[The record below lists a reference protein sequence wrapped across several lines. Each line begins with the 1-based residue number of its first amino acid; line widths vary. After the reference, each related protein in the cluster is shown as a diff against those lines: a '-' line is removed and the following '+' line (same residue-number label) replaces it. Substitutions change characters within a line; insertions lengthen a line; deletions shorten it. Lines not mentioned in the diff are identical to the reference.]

1 MSFITKQVFGE
12 KKKEYLR
19 AMDKQRGLIRELS
32 YQLAALACIG
42 IICNFIGWMS
52 LCGNFPGKLW
62 GSFRWFVIYPFVVQE
77 VSVAAIILARK
88 VINSRYKELTQKYY
102 AKSAFIGTFF
112 YALYFMSMVFFY
124 QDVPVFW
131 LFAICPM
138 LVASFYINYRWLLT
152 TLGYSLAFL
161 AVIAVKILPNPYPI
175 AVVPKFLSVL
185 YVLAIGVI
193 IAEFTI
199 ALHMRIEI
207 MLEGFL
213 KSEATAKAKGAFF
226 AKMSHEIRTPINAVL
241 GMDEMIL
248 REPVSP
254 EVEEYAL
261 NIKNAGQSL
270 LSIIND
276 ILDTSKLEADKLELV
291 PVDYDLMSILG
302 DCYNMVNIRAHD
314 KGLELRVINDPSVPK
329 CLHGDEVRIRQI
341 LTNLLT
347 NGVKYTKVGYVELG
361 VRWQKLDGDNMNLIF
376 AVKDTGMGIA
386 PDNLNSIFESFQRVD
401 EKKNKYV
408 EGTGLGLSISKQL
421 IDMMHGTI
429 TVESKI
435 DEGSVF
441 TVSIPQKIVGT
452 SALGDFYKSI
462 SNRTRVV
469 DKYKEKF
476 QAPDA
481 KVLVVD
487 DIQMNLD
494 VFKGLLKKTQVQ
506 IDTAL
511 SGERALDLVNIKHYD
526 IIFMDHLMPEMDGV
540 ETLNKIREMDTKN
553 NETPIIALTANAGP
567 DAERQYKEYGFTD
580 YISKPVKGKHL
591 EEIVLKYLQK
601 ERETNAIRKGAVAM
615 VTEESGRKNFL
626 QSLNFLDVVM
636 GMSCCANDTKL
647 YRDILSDYVADS
659 KLEPIKEALAKK
671 EWNEYKILVHALK
684 STSFSIGA
692 VELSEEA
699 KHLEVLVNER
709 NYPEVEAQNNE
720 VMRHYEQLMVKID
733 LALS

>member
-1 MSFITKQVFGE
+1 MSVITKKVFGE
-12 KKKEYLR
+12 KKREYLR
-19 AMDKQRGLIRELS
+19 VIDKQRGLVKELAN
-32 YQLAALACIG
+32 QLAFLGIIG
-42 IICNFIGWMS
+42 IVCNFIGWLS
-52 LCGNFPGKLW
+52 LRRNFMDNLW
-62 GSFRWFVIYPFVVQE
+62 GSFRWFVIYPFFMQE
-77 VSVAAIILARK
+77 LSTGACMLARK
-88 VINSRYKELTQKYY
+88 IINSKYKEQTQAYY
-102 AKSAFIGTFF
+102 IKSAVIGTFL
-112 YALYFMSMVFFY
+112 YSLYFMSIVFFY

-138 LVASFYINYRWLLT
+138 LVASFYINYRWLLSALLH
-152 TLGYSLAFL
+152 TLLFMVIISLE
-161 AVIAVKILPNPYPI
+161 ILPNPYP
-175 AVVPKFLSVL
+175 VEEVPRFLSVL
-185 YVLAIGVI
+185 YSLVI
-193 IAEFTI
+193 SVMVAEFTI
-199 ALHMRIEI
+199 ALHLRIEI
-207 MLEGFL
+207 LLEGFL

-254 EVEEYAL
+254 EVEEYAI
-261 NIKNAGQSL
+261 NIRNAGQSL
-270 LSIIND
+270 LAIIND

-302 DCYNMVNIRAHD
+302 DCYNMVSIRAHD
-314 KGLELRVINDPSVPK
+314 KGLDLRVTNDPSVPK

-347 NGVKYTKVGYVELG
+347 NGVKYTKVGYVELN
-361 VRWQKLDGDNMNLIF
+361 VRWQKMEGDSMNLIL

-386 PDNLNSIFESFQRVD
+386 SEDLGSIFESFQRVD

-408 EGTGLGLSISKQL
+408 EGTGLGLSITKQL
-421 IDMMHGTI
+421 IDMMNGTI
-429 TVESKI
+429 TVESKP
-435 DEGSVF
+435 DEGSTF
-441 TVSIPQKIVGT
+441 TVTIPQKIVGT

-462 SNRTRVV
+462 SSRTRTVE
-469 DKYKEKF
+469 KYKEKF

-481 KVLVVD
+481 KILVVD

-511 SGERALDLVNIKHYD
+511 SGERAIDMVNLKHYD

-540 ETLNKIREMDTKN
+540 ETLNKIKEMDTKN

-567 DAERQYKEYGFTD
+567 DAEKQYKEYGFTD

-601 ERETNAIRKGAVAM
+601 ERETTAIRKGAVAM
-615 VTEESGRKNFL
+615 ATEESGKKNFL
-626 QSLNFLDVVM
+626 QSLGFLDVVM
-636 GMSCCANDTKL
+636 GMSCCANDAKL
-647 YRDILSDYVADS
+647 YKDILSDYVTDS
-659 KLEPIKEALAKK
+659 KLEPIKDAFSRKD
-671 EWNEYKILVHALK
+671 WSEYKVLIHALK

-699 KHLEVLVNER
+699 KRLEVLLGER
-709 NYPEVEAQNNE
+709 NYPEVEASHDE
-720 VMRHYEQLMVKID
+720 VMRHYEQL
-733 LALS
+733 LAKLDVAIS